1 MAQPIATRPHNVAAW
16 ALGPKQRTLVV
27 GSAKYSSP
35 QKGYVAIQVIDVAV
49 NPIDWILQDSDLFGL
64 NYPAVFGFD
73 VAGDIIELGEGVDDL
88 HVGQRVIAHC
98 AGGKAPA
105 LGGFQKLVTVQRS
118 AVAELPY
125 NIATSRGVVL
135 PLGIST
141 AAAGLYQEG
150 FLALPLPT
158 QKPEPIER
166 TVLIWG
172 GSSSVGSC
180 AIQLATASG
189 LDVVVTASP
198 KNFDYCKSLGAKQCF
213 NYRDT
218 DVEDQIVKAL
228 EGKTVVGAYHAV
240 GPDGAVQTCARIVD
254 RTKGKAIVVTV
265 RSIPD
270 HGIPGSVR
278 AKAIASSAIFTNE
291 IGPYIWR
298 KFLPKALDT
307 GVIVPAPDPL
317 VVGEEL
323 RSVQLG
329 LDKQKAGVS
338 AAKIVITGIS

>member
-1 MAQPIATRPHNVAAW
+1 MAQHIATRPHNVAAW
-16 ALGPKQRTLVV
+16 ALKPKQRPLVV

-35 QKGYVAIQVIDVAV
+35 PKGYVAIQVIDVAV
-49 NPIDWILQDSDLFGL
+49 NPIDWILQESDLFSL
-64 NYPAVFGFD
+64 SYPAIFGFD
-73 VAGDIIELGEGVDDL
+73 VAGDIIELGEGVHDL

-98 AGGKAPA
+98 SGGKAPA
-105 LGGFQKLVTVQRS
+105 LGGFQKLATVQRT

-158 QKPEPIER
+158 QKPEPVER

-198 KNFDYCKSLGAKQCF
+198 KNFDYCKNLGAKRCF

-240 GPDGAVQTCARIVD
+240 GPDGAVQACARIVD

-265 RSIPD
+265 RGVPSQ
-270 HGIPGSVR
+270 GIPSSVR
-278 AKAIASSAIFTNE
+278 AKAISSSAIFTNE

-298 KFLPKALDT
+298 KFLPQALET
-307 GVIVPAPDPL
+307 GVIMPAPDPL